1 MQPDQTYP
9 TAPRRLTPEPANM
22 PDEPTGF
29 QLVQACAG
37 GRHFFWLLNPAL
49 APRVPVH
56 QAPHGDSAHDFLVQ

>member
-1 MQPDQTYP
+1 MQHDQTYP
-9 TAPRRLTPEPANM
+9 TTPRRLTPEPALSA
-22 PDEPTGF
+22 ETSTH

-37 GRHFFWLLNPAL
+37 GHHFFWLLNPTL